1 MQDFYIKRFRIK
13 YLCLLGLILYVP
25 DKKFLVNFLF
35 YQWDNTASSITFI
48 IVIKT
53 NLGRKKKKCLY
64 MALMDAIVSKK
75 LYNQS

>member
-35 YQWDNTASSITFI
+35 YQWDNTASSIAFI

-53 NLGRKKKKCLY
+53 NLGRKKKKMFIYGFDGCY
-64 MALMDAIVSKK
+64 CFKK
-75 LYNQS
+75 II